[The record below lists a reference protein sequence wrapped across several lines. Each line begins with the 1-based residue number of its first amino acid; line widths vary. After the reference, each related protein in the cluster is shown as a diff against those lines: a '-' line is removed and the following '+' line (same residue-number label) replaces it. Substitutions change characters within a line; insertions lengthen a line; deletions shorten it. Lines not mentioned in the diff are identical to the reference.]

1 MAMSVVVQG
10 RHPVEPG
17 DCIGFL
23 AVSARQLLMI
33 AQLWYR
39 VR

>member
-1 MAMSVVVQG
+1 MLVVVQG
-10 RHPVEPG
+10 RHPVESG
-17 DCIGFL
+17 DCVGFL
-23 AVSARQLLMI
+23 ASSARQLLMI